1 MELVAELG
9 AGFTRK
15 FMDAK
20 HFVSWANL
28 VPNNKIS
35 SGKLLPSKAPKRPNP
50 VGIVFRQC
58 ANALKSSKERLG
70 DCFRH
75 IKAPSGHLQA
85 MVATGKKPAPIF
97 YTMVS
102 RHTEYDVMEY
112 SKYRKSRLDRDIIRL
127 RDKLERLE
135 NEQTRVICNILSNK

>member
-50 VGIVFRQC
+50 VGIVFNMMSWNTQ
-58 ANALKSSKERLG
+58 N
-70 DCFRH
+70 
-75 IKAPSGHLQA
+75 
-85 MVATGKKPAPIF
+85 TGKADL
-97 YTMVS
+97 TG
-102 RHTEYDVMEY
+102 T
-112 SKYRKSRLDRDIIRL
+112 
-127 RDKLERLE
+127 
-135 NEQTRVICNILSNK
+135 